1 MCFSF
6 GRLAQCWLPET
17 VQFQVKRQYRLIWLE
32 MVVDQPLAVGY
43 SPLAKSIC

>member
-6 GRLAQCWLPET
+6 GRLAQCRLPET

-32 MVVDQPLAVGY
+32 MVVDQPLAVGFW
-43 SPLAKSIC
+43 PLAGSTC